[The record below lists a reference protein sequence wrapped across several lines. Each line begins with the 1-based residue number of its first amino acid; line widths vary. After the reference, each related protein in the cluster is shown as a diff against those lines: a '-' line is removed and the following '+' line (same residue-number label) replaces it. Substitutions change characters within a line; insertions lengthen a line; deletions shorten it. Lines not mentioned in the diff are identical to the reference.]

1 MYNKLY
7 FMQAIRQI
15 LDVKSQ
21 LLNIYLPD
29 DFDAKKVE
37 VIILPMEEQKA
48 KKKCVM
54 HLRGKINLTEA
65 QYKDFQKDVK
75 KSREEWEKII

>member
-1 MYNKLY
+1 
-7 FMQAIRQI
+7 MQAIRQI

-37 VIILPMEEQKA
+37 VIILPMEDQKA
-48 KKKCVM
+48 KKKSIM
-54 HLRGKINLTEA
+54 NLRGKINLTDA
-65 QYKDFQKDVK
+65 QYEDFQKDVN
-75 KSREEWEKII
+75 KSREEWEMII